1 MSRICIVGTG
11 YVGLVTG
18 ACFADLG
25 NDVVCLDIDQEKVDS
40 LNEGHIPIFEP
51 GLDDLVIRNQAARRL
66 TFTTSYADGVP
77 GADFV
82 FIAVDT
88 PPGPAGEA
96 DLSSVESAAEMIAG
110 QLEGRTIVVDKSTVP
125 VGTGDLVAELIAR
138 HRGNEIEFHVVSNP
152 EFLREGSAVSDFLNP
167 DRIVLGSAV
176 RESAEEVATLYRAFD
191 CPIIITDLRTA
202 EMIKYASNAFLATR
216 ISFINEIASV
226 CDQLGADV
234 TEVARGMGLDD
245 RIGVGFLNAGI
256 GWGGSCFRKDVL
268 ALEHMAAVNGCHPQL
283 LRAVVEINRDMRRSV
298 VRRLRDELGELRG
311 KTIAVLGLSFKPNT
325 DDVRDAPAIEIIRLL
340 VNEGATVRGFDPVA
354 AARAIE
360 ELPDIH
366 YAADVYEAMTGADAV
381 VLATEWNEFRE
392 IDWERAGKLMDNR
405 LMIDGRNVYQGDEL
419 RAHGFIYQ
427 GVGRGTPQRRERNP
441 ALAAE
446 GA

>member
-1 MSRICIVGTG
+1 M
-11 YVGLVTG
+11 GLVTG

-25 NDVVCLDIDQEKVDS
+25 NDVICLDIDQAKVDG
-40 LNEGHIPIFEP
+40 LKEGVIPIFEP
-51 GLDDLVIRNQAARRL
+51 GLDDLVIRNQAASRL
-66 TFTTSYADGVP
+66 TFTTSYAEAIP

-96 DLSSVESAAEMIAG
+96 DLSSVEAAAAMIAG
-110 QLEGRTIVVDKSTVP
+110 ELEGRTIVVDKSTVP
-125 VGTGDLVAELIAR
+125 VGTGDLVAELIAQ

-167 DRIVLGSAV
+167 DRIVLGS
-176 RESAEEVATLYRAFD
+176 EDTQSAEDVATLYRSFD

-216 ISFINEIASV
+216 ISFINEIASM

-311 KTIAVLGLSFKPNT
+311 RTIAVLGLSFKPNT

-340 VNEGATVRGFDPVA
+340 LNEGAEVRAFDPVA
-354 AARAIE
+354 AKRALE

-366 YAADVYEAMTGADAV
+366 YAEDVYDAMDGADAV
-381 VLATEWNEFRE
+381 VLATEWNEFRA
-392 IDWERAGKLMDNR
+392 IDWDRAGGLMKNR
-405 LMIDGRNVYQGDEL
+405 LMIDGRNVYSGDEL
-419 RAHGFIYQ
+419 RARGFTYQ
-427 GVGRGTPQRRERNP
+427 GVGRGTPNRHEANAAV
-441 ALAAE
+441 ALGGE
-446 GA
+446 

>member
-25 NDVVCLDIDQEKVDS
+25 NDVVCLDIDEAKVES
-40 LNEGHIPIFEP
+40 LNKGVIPIFEP
-51 GLDDLVIRNQAARRL
+51 GLEDLVIRNQAAKRL
-66 TFTTSYADGVP
+66 SFTTSYAEAVP

-96 DLSSVESAAEMIAG
+96 NLSSVEAAAAMIAEE
-110 QLEGRTIVVDKSTVP
+110 LDGRTIVVDKSTVP
-125 VGTGDLVAELIAR
+125 VGTGDLVAELITR
-138 HRGNEIEFHVVSNP
+138 HRGNEIDFHVVSNP

-167 DRIVLGSAV
+167 DRIVLGSED
-176 RESAEEVATLYRAFD
+176 RQSAEDVTMLYRSFN

-216 ISFINEIASV
+216 ISFINEIASM

-245 RIGVGFLNAGI
+245 RIGVGFLSAGI

-311 KTIAVLGLSFKPNT
+311 RSITVLGLSFKPNT

-340 VNEGATVRGFDPVA
+340 LNEGAEVRAFDPVA
-354 AARAIE
+354 AKRARE
-360 ELPDIH
+360 ELPSIY
-366 YAADVYEAMTGADAV
+366 YAADVYDAMKGADAV

-392 IDWERAGKLMDNR
+392 IDWDRAGGLMRNR
-405 LMIDGRNVYQGDEL
+405 LIIDGRNVYDGEEL
-419 RAHGFIYQ
+419 QDLGFTYQ
-427 GVGRGTPQRRERNP
+427 GGGRGTPNRREAN
-441 ALAAE
+441 AAVPLE
-446 GA
+446 RG

>member
-1 MSRICIVGTG
+1 LSSICIVGTG

-25 NDVVCLDIDQEKVDS
+25 NDVICLDIDEAKVES
-40 LNEGHIPIFEP
+40 LNKGVIPIFEP
-51 GLDDLVIRNQAARRL
+51 GLEDLVIRNQAAGRL
-66 TFTTSYADGVP
+66 SFTISYAEGIP

-96 DLSSVESAAEMIAG
+96 NLS
-110 QLEGRTIVVDKSTVP
+110 IVVDKSTVP
-125 VGTGDLVAELIAR
+125 VGTGDLVADLITR
-138 HRGNEIEFHVVSNP
+138 HRGDEVDFHVVSNP

-167 DRIVLGSAV
+167 DRIVLGSQD
-176 RESAEEVATLYRAFD
+176 RQSAEDVTLLYRSFD

-216 ISFINEIASV
+216 ISFINEIASM

-245 RIGVGFLNAGI
+245 RIGVGFLSAGI

-311 KTIAVLGLSFKPNT
+311 RVITVLGLSFKPNT

-340 VNEGATVRGFDPVA
+340 VNEGAEVQAFDPVA
-354 AARAIE
+354 AERARE
-360 ELPDIH
+360 ELPGIY
-366 YAADVYEAMTGADAV
+366 YAGDVYDAIKGADAV

-392 IDWERAGKLMDNR
+392 IDWKRAGRLMRNR
-405 LMIDGRNVYQGDEL
+405 LMIDGRNVYDGDDL
-419 RAHGFIYQ
+419 RAHGFTYQ
-427 GVGRGTPQRRERNP
+427 GVGRGTPNRRE
-441 ALAAE
+441 AGAAVSLE
-446 GA
+446 HG

>member
-1 MSRICIVGTG
+1 LSRICIVGTG

-40 LNEGHIPIFEP
+40 LNDGGIPIFEP
-51 GLDDLVIRNQAARRL
+51 GLEDLVIRNQAANRL

-96 DLSSVESAAEMIAG
+96 NLSSVESAAGMIAG
-110 QLEGRTIVVDKSTVP
+110 ELEGRTIVVDKSTVP

-138 HRGNEIEFHVVSNP
+138 HRGDEIEFHVVSNP

-176 RESAEEVATLYRAFD
+176 REPAEEVATLYRAFD

-298 VRRLRDELGELRG
+298 VRRLREELGELRG

-340 VNEGATVRGFDPVA
+340 VNEGAEVRGFDPVA
-354 AARAIE
+354 TARAAE

-366 YAADVYEAMTGADAV
+366 YATDVYEAMTGADAV

-392 IDWERAGKLMDNR
+392 IDWERAGKLMGNR

-427 GVGRGTPQRRERNP
+427 GVGRGTPQRREPNP

-446 GA
+446 GV

>member
-1 MSRICIVGTG
+1 
-11 YVGLVTG
+11 VGLVTG

-25 NDVVCLDIDQEKVDS
+25 NEVVCLDIDETKVTA
-40 LNEGHIPIFEP
+40 LNKGVIPIFEP

-66 TFTTSYADGVP
+66 SFTTSYSTAVP

-96 DLSSVESAAEMIAG
+96 NLSSVEAAAAMIAAE
-110 QLEGRTIVVDKSTVP
+110 LEGRTIIVDKSTVP

-138 HRGNEIEFHVVSNP
+138 HHGNDIEFHVVSNP
-152 EFLREGSAVSDFLNP
+152 EFLREGSAVSDFLKP
-167 DRIVLGSAV
+167 DRIVLGS
-176 RESAEEVATLYRAFD
+176 EDTGSAEDVATLYRAFD

-216 ISFINEIASV
+216 ISFINEIASM

-283 LRAVVEINRDMRRSV
+283 LRAVVEINRDMRRSI
-298 VRRLRDELGELRG
+298 VRRLRDEIGELRDR
-311 KTIAVLGLSFKPNT
+311 KIAILGLSFKPNT

-340 VNEGATVRGFDPVA
+340 LNEGAEVRAFDPVA
-354 AARAIE
+354 TKRARE
-360 ELPDIH
+360 ELPEIY
-366 YAADVYEAMTGADAV
+366 YANDVYDAMNDADAV

-392 IDWERAGKLMDNR
+392 IDWGRAGKIMKSR
-405 LMIDGRNVYQGDEL
+405 LIIDGRNIYSGDDL
-419 RAHGFIYQ
+419 RLHGFTYQ
-427 GVGRGTPQRRERNP
+427 GVGRGNHVKREIEARVAP
-441 ALAAE
+441 LE
-446 GA
+446 E